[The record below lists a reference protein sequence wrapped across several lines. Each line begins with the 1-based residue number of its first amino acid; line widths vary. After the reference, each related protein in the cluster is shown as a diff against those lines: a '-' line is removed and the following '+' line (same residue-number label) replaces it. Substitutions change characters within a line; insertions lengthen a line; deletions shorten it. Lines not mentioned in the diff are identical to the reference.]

1 MINNRQS
8 ELTFKI
14 MLRGDRGSGKK
25 TILNRLIS
33 DEYIEGYGP
42 GHECIH
48 FDRFFIVDK
57 QLLKAQVWNP
67 ERLAGYRGELQYF
80 YTGIHAVFVILDL
93 TDIESYEQ
101 IDYYFKEIPR
111 FTQNDIIKILV
122 GNKSDSERIVS
133 FEEVLNK
140 ALGLGVIYLEIS
152 LKTGDNF
159 SLLLEIACRQFLS
172 MNGFE

>member
-1 MINNRQS
+1 
-8 ELTFKI
+8 

-25 TILNRLIS
+25 TILNRLITDS
-33 DEYIEGYGP
+33 YIEGYGP
-42 GHECIH
+42 GHECLH
-48 FDRFFIVDK
+48 FDKAFTVSNK
-57 QLLKAQVWNP
+57 SLKIQVWNP

-122 GNKSDSERIVS
+122 GNKSDSEKIAS
-133 FEEVLNK
+133 FEEVQNK
-140 ALGLGVIYLEIS
+140 ALGLGVVYLEIS
-152 LKTGDNF
+152 LKTGENF
-159 SLLLEIACRQFLS
+159 DLLFEIACQQFLS
-172 MNGFE
+172 MNGIE